1 MIFLSFTVKIGDS
14 KIVKSKVIKDEKPEE
29 KYNDVIS
36 EGNAGI
42 YAKKLQQGEKYI
54 IFLGNIPSKEK
65 IIFISEF
72 LQHTKYKEKF

>member
-42 YAKKLQQGEKYI
+42 YAKKLQ
-54 IFLGNIPSKEK
+54 
-65 IIFISEF
+65 
-72 LQHTKYKEKF
+72 